1 MTEIFMR
8 VIVMSATGGTLGLL
22 LILLRPAT
30 SKAFGPVWQYY
41 IWLSTLLVFLLPVS
55 FSTPKTMPKNLPIS
69 PPVHTDVQLTEFSN
83 AKPDNIAEEAAPE
96 ESTPVFSAVDIV
108 NILGFVWLFTAAAL
122 FAVRVMKYM
131 IFSRAAFNSSSPC
144 DTGYNLPKRLLTRKS
159 GVLDSPLLMGV
170 LRPVIY
176 LPNTEITEENMRYI
190 LLHELTHYRRKDVLY
205 KWIAM
210 AALCVHWFNPL
221 AYMIVRRID
230 EDCEMSCDYTAVRQ
244 LYTTEHKTYMR
255 VILSL
260 LSETVHGSR
269 ALTTQMAGSRKLI
282 KRRFTMIT
290 NIKKT
295 SRIAAAISV
304 ITAAALMSVT
314 VLASGIISGYEQ
326 TDNAD
331 VTVYR
336 YDEALELEN
345 EPFAIDNVM
354 YIPIRETLTALG
366 CDNSFITWEQLPV
379 RELEY
384 NPVDS
389 DETVNTV
396 KISIPDEYINPE
408 AWSETDDPGLTLLRV
423 GIDSHTVCGIPMFGI
438 DTILKDGVSYAPCT
452 VFEMM
457 KERYNGIADGFS
469 AEWQNRDTGSVV
481 RIGTDVHPY
490 TEQRTSKLTLEEL
503 TVICQNI
510 GSFTNW
516 RLSDLDKYI
525 PDSESSSDAP
535 LSRRYELTYEYYLTV
550 EGSPDVPEVW
560 LWNQQSGGGINLNIV
575 HFDGSPWW
583 E

>member
-1 MTEIFMR
+1 
-8 VIVMSATGGTLGLL
+8 
-22 LILLRPAT
+22 
-30 SKAFGPVWQYY
+30 
-41 IWLSTLLVFLLPVS
+41 
-55 FSTPKTMPKNLPIS
+55 
-69 PPVHTDVQLTEFSN
+69 
-83 AKPDNIAEEAAPE
+83 
-96 ESTPVFSAVDIV
+96 
-108 NILGFVWLFTAAAL
+108 
-122 FAVRVMKYM
+122 
-131 IFSRAAFNSSSPC
+131 
-144 DTGYNLPKRLLTRKS
+144 
-159 GVLDSPLLMGV
+159 
-170 LRPVIY
+170 
-176 LPNTEITEENMRYI
+176 
-190 LLHELTHYRRKDVLY
+190 
-205 KWIAM
+205 
-210 AALCVHWFNPL
+210 
-221 AYMIVRRID
+221 
-230 EDCEMSCDYTAVRQ
+230 
-244 LYTTEHKTYMR
+244 
-255 VILSL
+255 
-260 LSETVHGSR
+260 
-269 ALTTQMAGSRKLI
+269 
-282 KRRFTMIT
+282 MIT

-304 ITAAALMSVT
+304 IIAAALMSVT

-408 AWSETDDPGLTLLRV
+408 AWSETDDPGLTLLRI

-510 GSFTNW
+510 GNFTNW

-560 LWNQQSGGGINLNIV
+560 LWNQQSGGGINLNMV